1 MNNDTMTIRRE
12 KEDQV
17 AKAHAG
23 GGSGGRRGIL
33 EGKLLTPVSF
43 STGAGALGRPAQIAA
58 RT

>member
-1 MNNDTMTIRRE
+1 MLE
-12 KEDQV
+12 AE
-17 AKAHAG
+17 AG
-23 GGSGGRRGIL
+23 GGGGGGGGIL